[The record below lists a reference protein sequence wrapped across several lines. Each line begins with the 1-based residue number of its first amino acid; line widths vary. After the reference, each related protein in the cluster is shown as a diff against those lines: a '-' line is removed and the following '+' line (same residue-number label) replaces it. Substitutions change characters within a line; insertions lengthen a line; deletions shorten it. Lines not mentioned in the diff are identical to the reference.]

1 MPSPSRLLAS
11 LLAAFLLAAPAP
23 RLCAQAETGTAS
35 SRFGAESG
43 IKAEF
48 QALFGKIS
56 AKLQAGQRSEADL
69 ADELKAFDTLL
80 AKYAA
85 DKSDDAAMVALMKAR
100 LYIEV
105 FDNTPKG
112 LAILRQVKT
121 DFPATKI
128 AQGVDGI
135 IAEIEKQAALE
146 GLLAVGKPFPAFA
159 EKDLD
164 GKPLAL
170 ANFKGRVVLVDF
182 WATWCGPCVAEL
194 PNVQAAYTK
203 YHAKGF
209 EIIGI
214 SLDQDRDKLTAFLKE
229 KDIPWA
235 QYFDGL
241 GWQSKLGQQ
250 FGINS
255 IPATFLLDRDGIIIA
270 RNLRGEGLGF
280 KLGTLLP

>member
-1 MPSPSRLLAS
+1 MPSPSRLLAP
-11 LLAAFLLAAPAP
+11 LLAALLLAAPFSRLTAQSPAAP
-23 RLCAQAETGTAS
+23 AAPD
-35 SRFGAESG
+35 SG

-48 QALFGKIS
+48 QALFGQIS

-69 ADELKAFDTLL
+69 ADELKAFDALL
-80 AKYAA
+80 TKHAA
-85 DKSDDAAMVALMKAR
+85 DKSDDVAMVAVMKAR
-100 LYIEV
+100 LYLEV
-105 FDNTPKG
+105 FDNAPKG
-112 LAILRQVKT
+112 LAILKQAKA
-121 DFPATKI
+121 DFPTTKI
-128 AQGVDGI
+128 AQGLDAV
-135 IAEIEKQAALE
+135 IAEVEQQVALVS
-146 GLLAVGKPFPAFA
+146 LLAVGKPFPLFA

-164 GKPLAL
+164 GKPLAI
-170 ANFKGRVVLVDF
+170 ANFKGKVVLVDF

-194 PNVQAAYTK
+194 PNVQAAYKK

-214 SLDQDRDKLTAFLKE
+214 SLDDNRDKLTAFLKE
-229 KDIPWA
+229 KDVPWA

-270 RNLRGEGLGF
+270 RNLRGEGLSF